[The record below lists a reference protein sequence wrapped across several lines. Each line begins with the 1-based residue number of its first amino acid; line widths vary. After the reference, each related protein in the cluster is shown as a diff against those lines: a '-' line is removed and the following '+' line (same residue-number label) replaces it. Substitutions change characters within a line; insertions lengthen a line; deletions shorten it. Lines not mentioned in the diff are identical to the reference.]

1 MFEIGASLREARTR
15 RGLSAADVQK
25 GLRIREG
32 YLTALEEE
40 RWDMLPGEAYAK
52 GFLRSY
58 AEFLGLNGN
67 LYLDE
72 YNSRFAHRD
81 EEPFVPEGLAPKRGP
96 RSSVLRTFV
105 GILVLGAGVAGLA
118 AWRLGGT
125 SNTPRAAQTPTA
137 AVSAA
142 AAPATS
148 VAKPKPTVAAPVAT
162 RPSFAVVTATGG
174 RSWLSVRA
182 HGPNGTLLFQGFLE
196 QGMTKRF
203 PLGSDVWVRMGR
215 PDLLEI
221 KVAGH
226 VLTPQNAN
234 PANLLLTRTGA
245 RPA

>member
-96 RSSVLRTFV
+96 RNSVLRTFV

-118 AWRLGGT
+118 AWRLGGD
-125 SNTPRAAQTPTA
+125 STPTHA
-137 AVSAA
+137 VRTPVTPVSAA
-142 AAPATS
+142 AAP
-148 VAKPKPTVAAPVAT
+148 VAKSKPVVAAPVTA

-203 PLGSDVWVRMGR
+203 PLANGVWVRMGR
-215 PDLLEI
+215 PDLLEV

-245 RPA
+245 QPA

>member
-1 MFEIGASLREARTR
+1 MFEIGASLREARNR

-67 LYLDE
+67 LYIDE

-81 EEPFVPEGLAPKRGP
+81 EEPLVPEGVAPSRHP
-96 RSSVLRTFV
+96 RSTVLRTLV
-105 GILVLGAGVAGLA
+105 GILVVGAAVAGLA

-125 SNTPRAAQTPTA
+125 STPTH
-137 AVSAA
+137 AVRSAVTPPAPVVAKPKAKPVA
-142 AAPATS
+142 AAPAT
-148 VAKPKPTVAAPVAT
+148 TAPV
-162 RPSFAVVTATGG
+162 FAVVTAKG
-174 RSWLSVRA
+174 RSWIAVRA
-182 HGPNGTLLFQGFLE
+182 HGPNGTLLFQGFLY

-203 PLGSDVWVRMGR
+203 AVDHAVWLRMGR
-215 PDLLEI
+215 PDLLEV

-226 VLTPQNAN
+226 VLTPQTAN
-234 PANLLLTRTGA
+234 PANLLLTRRGA
-245 RPA
+245 QPA